1 MPWGAVESCCHGPAV
16 LSFLT
21 DESPGD
27 KHEKCLQNDNN
38 QDTAYNY
45 LGQFYKKNLFMHQPS
60 LLVKFETN
68 CLHTFPSPENKR
80 GGGVCIQD

>member
-1 MPWGAVESCCHGPAV
+1 MELPAVPWGAVESCCHGPAV

-45 LGQFYKKNLFMHQPS
+45 LGQFYKKTLIHASTKPS
-60 LLVKFETN
+60 SQIWN
-68 CLHTFPSPENKR
+68 
-80 GGGVCIQD
+80 

>member
-1 MPWGAVESCCHGPAV
+1 MELPAVPWGAVESCCHGPAV

-45 LGQFYKKNLFMHQPS
+45 LGQFYKKN
-60 LLVKFETN
+60 
-68 CLHTFPSPENKR
+68 
-80 GGGVCIQD
+80 